1 MAKRTE
7 RPKDLK
13 KQRWAGIVAAI
24 LAFGMIASVVGGYL
38 GHALGG
44 EGAGLPQQQ
53 AEADPEPEDY
63 LAHYEREVER
73 LEEHL
78 EEHESS
84 PAVLRE
90 LAENYRYLSLIH
102 QLYFDD
108 PEAVAKYQ
116 DRLLSLYDDLV
127 EMEPENLN
135 YRLELI
141 SLYQEQQ
148 KDEALIL
155 KEVSTLKELLHEDP
169 DPGVHFSLI
178 AVLEAGGMEE
188 LHQQEMEWLYDYL
201 QAKIDEETAGAEEKL
216 YYSIMLGEYQD
227 EPERAKSILEM
238 IMEEEDEDTMVY
250 REAQNYLNFLQAEDL
265 SEDDIYFD

>member
-1 MAKRTE
+1 MAKKTE

-13 KQRWAGIVAAI
+13 KQRWAAIVAAI

-53 AEADPEPEDY
+53 AEPEPEDY
-63 LAHYEREVER
+63 LAHYEGEVKR

-78 EEHESS
+78 KEHEPS
-84 PAVLRE
+84 PAVLQE

-108 PEAVAKYQ
+108 PEAVAEYQ
-116 DRLLSLYDDLV
+116 NRLISLYDDLV
-127 EMEPENLN
+127 DLEPDNLN

-148 KDEALIL
+148 KDEALIMQEVAIL
-155 KEVSTLKELLHEDP
+155 KKLLRDDP
-169 DPGVHFSLI
+169 NPSVHFSLI
-178 AVLEAGGMEE
+178 AVLEAGEMEE
-188 LHQQEMEWLYDYL
+188 LHQQEVEWLFDYL
-201 QAKIDEETAGAEEKL
+201 QPKIDQETADSEEQL
-216 YYSIMLGEYQD
+216 YYAIMLGEYQD
-227 EPERAKSILEM
+227 EPETSISLLEG
-238 IMEEEDEDTMVY
+238 IMEAESEDTWVY
-250 REAQNYLNFLQAEDL
+250 REAQNYLNYLQTEDL
-265 SEDDIYFD
+265 SEEDIYFD

>member
-1 MAKRTE
+1 MAKKTE
-7 RPKDLK
+7 RPKNLK
-13 KQRWAGIVAAI
+13 KQRWAAIVAAI

-44 EGAGLPQQQ
+44 EGVDLAQQQ
-53 AEADPEPEDY
+53 AELEPEDY
-63 LAHYEREVER
+63 IAHYEREIER
-73 LEEHL
+73 LEKHL
-78 EEHESS
+78 EEHEPS
-84 PAVLRE
+84 PAVLQE
-90 LAENYRYLSLIH
+90 LAENYRYLSLFH

-108 PEAVAKYQ
+108 PETVMELQNNLVSIYT
-116 DRLLSLYDDLV
+116 DLV
-127 EMEPENLN
+127 EMEPGNLN
-135 YRLELI
+135 HRLELI

-216 YYSIMLGEYQD
+216 YYSIILGEYQD